1 MMQKGIGTSMAA
13 AMALVRSAFGG
24 AGVPAES
31 SLPVGGFRG
40 KSKYDFRS
48 TLRRISPTKRYASAK
63 LRAYKS
69 GNTPSPY
76 GSGRGALGARERA
89 VGVHWVKAIA

>member
-1 MMQKGIGTSMAA
+1 MQKTIGTSMAA

-24 AGVPAES
+24 IDVPADYQ
-31 SLPVGGFRG
+31 LPVGGFKG
-40 KSKYDFRS
+40 KTKYHFRN

-69 GNTPSPY
+69 GNIQTKR
-76 GSGRGALGARERA
+76 SGRGATGARERA
-89 VGVHWVKAIA
+89 VGVHWVKS

>member
-1 MMQKGIGTSMAA
+1 MKKIGTSMAA
-13 AMALVRSAFGG
+13 AMAVMRTKASTMFNGTQQ
-24 AGVPAES
+24 PAI
-31 SLPVGGFRG
+31 PVSGFR
-40 KSKYDFRS
+40 SKAKYRFRDS
-48 TLRRISPTKRYASAK
+48 LRRISPTKLYASAK

-89 VGVHWVKAIA
+89 VGKHWIKG